1 MPGAKPVLCVEK
13 SVSNQSAQPPAQ
25 PLPFPQLAIVIPT
38 LREAETIGTVLD
50 RVRKT
55 LDPLGIAYELV
66 IVDDDS
72 QDGTDLIVGGIAAQD
87 PRVRW
92 LLRQG
97 VRGLSGAIAYGWRH
111 SQAGILGVIDADLQH
126 PPELL
131 GDLWAAIQ
139 AGADLAIASRYFPRA
154 SIHNWSRLRQWLSH
168 MAIWPALPLLRP
180 HIHLSD
186 PMSGF
191 FLLRRR
197 CIEALAVQPEGF
209 KILLE
214 ILVRGQVRSVTEVPF
229 VFGTRQ
235 GGISKASVKVGVH
248 YLRLLTK
255 LWGRRIT
262 DLTALI

>member
-1 MPGAKPVLCVEK
+1 MPGAKPVLREENPVSSQYVE
-13 SVSNQSAQPPAQ
+13 PPAQ
-25 PLPFPQLAIVIPT
+25 PLASPELAVVIPT
-38 LREAETIGTVLD
+38 LREAETIGPVLD
-50 RVRKT
+50 RVRDA

-66 IVDDDS
+66 VVDDDS
-72 QDGTDLIVGGIAAQD
+72 RDGTELIVGGIATQD

-92 LLRQG
+92 LVRRG
-97 VRGLSGAIAYGWRH
+97 ARGLSGAIAYGWRH

-139 AGADLAIASRYFPRA
+139 AGADLAIASRYSTRTAP
-154 SIHNWSRLRQWLSH
+154 HNWSRFRQWLSH

-180 HIHLSD
+180 SIHVSD

-197 CIEALAVQPEGF
+197 CIEALTVQPEGF

-235 GGISKASVKVGVH
+235 GGTSKASIKVGLD
-248 YLRLLTK
+248 YFRLLTK
-255 LWGRRIT
+255 LWAKR
-262 DLTALI
+262 